1 MGRLTRF
8 LGLAAIGLMVAC
20 ASGGRSTDEGSL
32 ADLGTATAAENQ
44 QLVIVF
50 ENRQYTD
57 CTIYYNG
64 SGGRRRLGRVTGNS
78 TGRFVAPESPTG
90 FRITAAYQAIGDV
103 TTQMIQ
109 ANLGQTVTITSHTTG
124 NLTFTVR

>member
-20 ASGGRSTDEGSL
+20 ASGGRSTEEGSL